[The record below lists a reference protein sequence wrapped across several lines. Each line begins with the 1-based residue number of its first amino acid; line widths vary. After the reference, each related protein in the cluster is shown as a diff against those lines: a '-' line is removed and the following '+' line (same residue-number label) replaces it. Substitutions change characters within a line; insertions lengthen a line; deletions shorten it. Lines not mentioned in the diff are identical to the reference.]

1 MMSDPTQRCEQEQ
14 GRGREALVSRI
25 PRAAFAWHNSIP
37 SYQSYQS
44 YRTPDSLVW
53 LPDLAL
59 RLSLL
64 EPVRDA
70 ATCAPEG
77 RISCGLL
84 DPLLLLET
92 LQPATATLLQDAI
105 VWGDGSTT
113 DDEGTEKGARGRNAL
128 RQRIPTP
135 CIGRVSCWLR
145 ASTEG
150 DAAHRMWEAV
160 RCLSTLDEL
169 TASQRLS

>member
-1 MMSDPTQRCEQEQ
+1 M
-14 GRGREALVSRI
+14 SRI

-53 LPDLAL
+53 LPDLAF
-59 RLSLL
+59 RLSVL
-64 EPVRDA
+64 ELVRDA

-105 VWGDGSTT
+105 V
-113 DDEGTEKGARGRNAL
+113 
-128 RQRIPTP
+128 
-135 CIGRVSCWLR
+135 
-145 ASTEG
+145 
-150 DAAHRMWEAV
+150 
-160 RCLSTLDEL
+160 
-169 TASQRLS
+169 